1 MSRRRLLCGHCD
13 RPSAAPAPLVE
24 AHCEHCGRRLLDG
37 RVARWD
43 GRALRRHL
51 QHDGL
56 PLLVLCHAPGCAHC
70 RRAAAAQAAVARRL
84 VGRLRAARVDV
95 AAHPALA
102 RRHHIR
108 AVPTFL
114 LFRRGRAVARLDGAP
129 TTARLTSW
137 LEPQL

>member
-1 MSRRRLLCGHCD
+1 MSRRWLLCGHCD

-24 AHCEHCGRRLLDG
+24 AHCEHCGRRLL
-37 RVARWD
+37 
-43 GRALRRHL
+43 
-51 QHDGL
+51 
-56 PLLVLCHAPGCAHC
+56 
-70 RRAAAAQAAVARRL
+70 
-84 VGRLRAARVDV
+84 AARVDV